1 MDRTHDAE
9 HRTQDGCRVV
19 AAVLLCADA
28 QSILSFFIGLRT
40 ILIDDLRIIRINII
54 ILYRNGWRIYIY
66 NIIYDIIYMIIML

>member
-54 ILYRNGWRIYIY
+54 QEWMENIYIILFMILYI
-66 NIIYDIIYMIIML
+66 